1 MGCFV
6 HWQVGLVLG
15 DVVCFSTPVL
25 ALNGVGG
32 KWSAD
37 SKMVDIDQDTG
48 VAVVIGVGTSEV
60 AYSISE
66 KQTTS
71 TEVTTATFTNLR
83 FEETAEKAITDARR
97 TGQFF
102 SLGLRVKGN
111 SLVGDNC
118 SAEAVTRFM
127 RPRMSLLTC
136 SISFAVES
144 EVNIE
149 DVFTSKAEFDAKTG
163 FYQCVVKAAS
173 NPTAASSTLDTDVI
187 LKAQFSNSAAQLT
200 MPFYP
205 AVFVQTPEVHVSD
218 LQPATH
224 LVITGKSSVLRVIRF
239 SYLFR
244 FNRTL

>member
-1 MGCFV
+1 M
-6 HWQVGLVLG
+6 
-15 DVVCFSTPVL
+15 T
-25 ALNGVGG
+25 LNGIGG

-37 SKMVDIDQDTG
+37 SKILDIDQDSG
-48 VAVVIGVGTSEV
+48 VAVVIGAGTSEV

-71 TEVTTATFTNLR
+71 TEVTTSTISNLR
-83 FEETAEKAITDARR
+83 FEETSEKALTDARR
-97 TGQFF
+97 IGQFF
-102 SLGLRVKGN
+102 ALGLRTEGN
-111 SLVGDNC
+111 SLIGNNC
-118 SAEAVTRFM
+118 STESVTRFM
-127 RPRMSLLTC
+127 RPRTSLLTC

-163 FYQCVVKAAS
+163 FYQCVVKAVG

-187 LKAQFSNSAAQLT
+187 LNAQFYNSAAQLT

-205 AVFVQTPEVHVSD
+205 AVFIQTPEVHVSD

-224 LVITGKSSVLRVIRF
+224 LVITGKSSVLRVIHF
-239 SYLFR
+239 SNYLRRILLHYIMFVFQL
-244 FNRTL
+244 FNSNSNSPAVIVLP